1 MVCSR
6 LYSAWAQEEEICGCF
21 IRTSEGSVRR
31 ICSGGEITRRKLILL
46 LLASLV
52 LAVGVSAYRRSSP
65 QSSEPQKVSMDG
77 YGWTTFGPPVRPTRP
92 FKITN
97 PSLWTN
103 AMQSPSSS
111 LRSFITSGESVTR
124 FLFPTLDAPSPF
136 GVISLRFNR
145 GTPLG

>member
-46 LLASLV
+46 VFASLV
-52 LAVGVSAYRRSSP
+52 LAVYGSAYRRSSP

-77 YGWTTFGPPVRPTRP
+77 YGWTTFGPTGPTWISASTSFGTCVPV
-92 FKITN
+92 
-97 PSLWTN
+97 
-103 AMQSPSSS
+103 AC
-111 LRSFITSGESVTR
+111 SVGHAR
-124 FLFPTLDAPSPF
+124 ADL
-136 GVISLRFNR
+136 
-145 GTPLG
+145 